1 MVNLN
6 WWPSFRKLFV
16 AHASSPKEHQTESE
30 ASWWQHSA
38 LGLFFSSV
46 GTGAFVSVSGNY
58 MKRFKY
64 MSALAQ
70 NCQISARMQTKNQEK
85 PTRTSELYWR
95 QLKCW
100 QVSADFSLAWIW
112 MWLVH
117 YGYGHLSIS
126 FFTSLGKINILISMT
141 LKRLWVKLMVEIK
154 FRFNFFFFFLQKHKS
169 VMCVAFL
176 SHN

>member
-70 NCQISARMQTKNQEK
+70 NCQISARMQTKIRK
-85 PTRTSELYWR
+85 
-95 QLKCW
+95 
-100 QVSADFSLAWIW
+100 SL
-112 MWLVH
+112 LE
-117 YGYGHLSIS
+117 HLSCIGDN
-126 FFTSLGKINILISMT
+126 LNVGRCLLIS
-141 LKRLWVKLMVEIK
+141 V
-154 FRFNFFFFFLQKHKS
+154 
-169 VMCVAFL
+169 
-176 SHN
+176 